1 MMTVEIAIPLVPEN
15 IRIKLVQRV
24 AQVMY
29 RLHHRDTASL
39 DAVSALPKGYQAVE
53 LLINIIPSLSGTSV
67 PMALMPVQE
76 MDSIER
82 SPRTRGEYPRRGGR
96 QWMIEPGAN

>member
-15 IRIKLVQRV
+15 IRIKFVQRV
-24 AQVMY
+24 AQDMC

-53 LLINIIPSLSGTSV
+53 LLILSLSGTSV

-76 MDSIER
+76 MGSIGR